1 MTMMTLWSCSDEL
14 DLRQGGETSDEDNIG
29 QMVLFSTGN
38 VNTTSRATIP
48 YMEDGGRFVCS
59 MYFHAGANDTDATD
73 YDVTDESAHNTAW
86 LKVFDVHVTSATETS
101 PYDYQGNSVYW
112 NNQYQDIDE
121 TAKEKEAYT
130 KYGFDPDAPTFYWKN
145 RLNHVFVGYAD
156 YNKLKTNTYNL
167 ADGKVT
173 EGSLFAYP
181 EYNGEKETN
190 TNIISW
196 PAVCYRKLKIEMV
209 EKPNPD
215 YTDAMREAWEAEHPG
230 ETDPSATISVP
241 EIKSGLEET
250 TEYPATLGLHFPLM
264 NEYDQG
270 YHDYYAAKD
279 IPQAKIIATR
289 TELLKM
295 VAASESLT
303 AEEKTALTTDLQ
315 RTDFTDEDKTTE
327 GTFRNARWWVS
338 CMETELDKGDSDPI
352 DLTPGSVVVYYE
364 REKKNTVT
372 HTETSPANTFDLTR
386 KDGMTSIADQCDPI
400 LAVTKMKPT
409 GATQEANRVRLYF
422 EHQLSQIQVNLTK
435 AEGIT
440 GDILPEN
447 IVSVELLGVTKKAYV
462 FTHPSKTGERIATE
476 YDIVDI
482 KSYTK
487 EQIADNPHGT
497 SFNMFVTTSNQ
508 PGVIKAFNAIA
519 FGELQA
525 IRITWNEQQTTTE
538 TYTEETAATEN
549 AKHLVADENGK
560 KPDEDGYV
568 TTYEPGYTAVAAG
581 DRLLP
586 VCHKATFNVD
596 KDGQGRDL
604 KLLQSGKRYIYDME
618 LRRGVLAVIRAN
630 IEGWLVDDN
639 LQFGTEGTISHNP

>member
-1 MTMMTLWSCSDEL
+1 
-14 DLRQGGETSDEDNIG
+14 
-29 QMVLFSTGN
+29 MVLFSTGN
-38 VNTTSRATIP
+38 MGSTTRATIP

-59 MYFHAGANDTDATD
+59 MYFHAGANDTEATD

-86 LKVFDVHVTSATETS
+86 LKVFDVHVTNATDS
-101 PYDYQGNSVYW
+101 DPYDYQGNSVYW
-112 NNQYQDIDE
+112 NNQYNDITE
-121 TAKEKEAYT
+121 TAKGDDAYKT
-130 KYGFDPDAPTFYWKN
+130 YGFDPDAPTFYWKN
-145 RLNHVFVGYAD
+145 RLSHVFVGYAD
-156 YNKLKTNTYNL
+156 YNQLKTNTYNL
-167 ADGKVT
+167 TDGRLT

-181 EYNGEKETN
+181 EYNEQKETN
-190 TNIISW
+190 TNIVSW
-196 PAVCYRKLKIEMV
+196 PAVCYRKLRIEMV
-209 EKPNPD
+209 EKPNPS
-215 YTDAMREAWEAEHPG
+215 YTEDDKTQWETEHPG
-230 ETDPSATISVP
+230 ETDPNATISVP
-241 EIKSGLEET
+241 EIISGLDALEET

-264 NEYDQG
+264 NELPQGYQG
-270 YHDYYAAKD
+270 YHDYYAMKD
-279 IPQAKIIATR
+279 IPQAKIIATK
-289 TELLKM
+289 TKLLEM
-295 VAASESLT
+295 VEASESLT
-303 AEEKTALTTDLQ
+303 AEEKTSLTTDLS

-327 GTFRNARWWVS
+327 GIFRNARWWVS
-338 CMETELDKGDSDPI
+338 CKVDELDKEDNEPI
-352 DLTPGSVVVYYE
+352 DLTPGSVVIYYE

-447 IVSVELLGVTKKAYV
+447 IISVELLGVSKKAYV
-462 FTHPSKTGERIATE
+462 FTHPSKTGEKIATE

-482 KSYTK
+482 KSYSK

-497 SFNMFVTTSNQ
+497 SFNMFETTSDQ
-508 PGVIKAFNAIA
+508 PSVIKAFNAIT

-538 TYTEETAATEN
+538 KYTEETADIEN
-549 AKHLVADENGK
+549 AKHLIADMDGK
-560 KPDEDGYV
+560 KPGETGYV
-568 TTYEPGYTAVAAG
+568 TNYEPGYTAVSDG
-581 DRLLP
+581 EFLRP

-604 KLLQSGKRYIYDME
+604 KVLQSGKRYIYDME
-618 LRRGVLAVIRAN
+618 LRRGVLAVIRTN
-630 IEGWLVDDN
+630 IQGWLVDDD
-639 LQFGTEGTISHNP
+639 LQFGTEGTISHGSEPGNDESGGSN